1 MPNSAA
7 TASST
12 SVTVNDSQPF
22 ALAPPSD
29 EYQSRNSATG
39 STTPETPAIHSPCLT
54 LRRSTGRRVPLRVS
68 GRARSGVSAY
78 ARLHARGRER
88 VLEEHRDR
96 HLPDPARH
104 RRDRARLGGHRLELY
119 VALQPVVGA
128 VDAHVEDGHALLHHV
143 AGHHL

>member
-29 EYQSRNSATG
+29 EYQSRNSATS
-39 STTPETPAIHSPCLT
+39 STAPETPVIHSPCLT
-54 LRRSTGRRVPLRVS
+54 LRRSTGRRVALH
-68 GRARSGVSAY
+68 GSAY

-88 VLEEHRDR
+88 VLEQHRDR

-104 RRDRARLGGHRLELY
+104 RCDRARLGGHRLELD
-119 VALQPVVGA
+119 VA
-128 VDAHVEDGHALLHHV
+128 
-143 AGHHL
+143 